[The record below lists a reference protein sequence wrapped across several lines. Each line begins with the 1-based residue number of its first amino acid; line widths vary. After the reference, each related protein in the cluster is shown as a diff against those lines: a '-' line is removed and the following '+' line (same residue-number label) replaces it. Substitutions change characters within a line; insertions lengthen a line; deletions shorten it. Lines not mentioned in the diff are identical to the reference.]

1 MATFEV
7 VSTPRAPAPVG
18 PYSQAT
24 RAGGFLFCAGQA
36 AFDPETGRL
45 VEGGAKEQTRQVLRN
60 LEAVLEAAGSGL
72 DRIVKVTVF
81 LSDWKNFPEVNA
93 AYAEFFRAGSTPAR
107 STVPGERWPPGSL
120 VAMEAIALDS

>member
-7 VSTPRAPAPVG
+7 LSTPRAPAPVG

-45 VEGGAKEQTRQVLRN
+45 VEGGAKEQTRQVLQN
-60 LEAVLEAAGSGL
+60 LRAVLEAAGSGL
-72 DRIVKVTVF
+72 DRIVKITVF
-81 LSDWKNFPEVNA
+81 LSDWRIFRRSTRP
-93 AYAEFFRAGSTPAR
+93 YAEFFRAGSAPAR
-107 STVPGERWPPGSL
+107 SDGQGER
-120 VAMEAIALDS
+120 